1 MDFNLT
7 QENVQVRELARNFAQ
22 TEIKPVV
29 MKFDEAQEFPLELM
43 RKLGSLGFL
52 GVTVPEMYGGAALS
66 YVDYCSIV
74 E

>member
-1 MDFNLT
+1 MDFKLT
-7 QENVQVRELARNFAQ
+7 QENEQVRELARNFAQ